1 MTVQY
6 TNKSVVAL
14 ILVLAF
20 AIGYL
25 YYSQS
30 IKPNQLPINPPPVVA
45 GDSLTKFRDLTINFS
60 ILNENKFK
68 SLRVFG
74 ESPVKPGI
82 TGKRDLF
89 SPF

>member
-1 MTVQY
+1 MKL
-6 TNKSVVAL
+6 NRSIILIIMVA
-14 ILVLAF
+14 AF

-30 IKPNQLPINPPPVVA
+30 SQLIQVISEQPASTKDDLNSFKDISLSFSVLD
-45 GDSLTKFRDLTINFS
+45 DSR
-60 ILNENKFK
+60 FK

-74 ESPVKPGI
+74 ELPVKPGV